1 MPGLVGLITKLPRQD
16 AEARLHRMIEA
27 LCYEFDR
34 ESCTWFDESLGVY
47 AGLVEQREHRISCK
61 PIQNENRDRTL
72 LFSGELFPD
81 GVGQLAG
88 RSSSSYLMKHA
99 ENDPCFPNRLNGLF
113 HGILADQRNCRA
125 ILFND
130 RYGMHRL
137 YYHEAADAFY
147 FAGEA
152 KAILA
157 VRPELRSTDPEGLVQ
172 FISCG
177 CTLENRSMF
186 AGVSVLPAG
195 SAWVFQDCVLT
206 AKANHFSPKEWEEQ
220 PTLDPESHYRQLKAV
235 FAMAIPKYFAGPE
248 PIGVALTGG
257 LDSRMLMA
265 WSGAIP
271 TALRCYSFAS
281 AFRESQDVRIA
292 RKVAQASGQTHSV
305 IRVDGEFL
313 DHFSHYAERTV
324 FLTDGCVEVK
334 HSPDLYVSEQAAK
347 IAPIR
352 VTGNYGGEVL
362 RQVRAFKPI
371 DAPGGIFAPDL
382 DGSLV
387 RVKHL
392 YENLLTSHPLTF
404 AVFCQAPWR
413 QYGLLSLER
422 TQLKVRSP
430 FLDND
435 IVRTAFQAPK
445 SALEGNN
452 VSLRLLS
459 DGSSELRGIRT
470 DRGYGG
476 TFPLWLAALQQ
487 AYFDFAFKAEYAC
500 DYGMPNGIARVNSA
514 LKSLHIERMFLGRHK
529 FTHFRLWYRDE
540 LSGYVREMLLD
551 PRTLSRPYLQ
561 RNSVEH
567 MVKEHCAGRQN
578 HTTAIHKLLTLEHI
592 HRQFID

>member
-27 LCYEFDR
+27 LCYEPGR
-34 ESCTWFDESLGVY
+34 ESCTWCDESLGVY
-47 AGLVEQREHRISCK
+47 AGLVERREHQISCR
-61 PIQNENRDRTL
+61 PIQNENRDLAL
-72 LFSGELFPD
+72 LFSGEVFPD
-81 GVGQLAG
+81 EDGQFDG
-88 RSSSSYLMKHA
+88 STRSSYLMKHA
-99 ENDPCFPNRLNGLF
+99 GNDPCFPSLLNGLF
-113 HGILADQRNCRA
+113 HGILADQRDCRA
-125 ILFND
+125 VLFND

-157 VRPELRSTDPEGLVQ
+157 VRPELRSIDPEGLAQ

-177 CTLENRSMF
+177 CTLENRSAF
-186 AGVSVLPAG
+186 AGISVLPAG
-195 SAWVFQDCVLT
+195 SAWIFQDRVLT
-206 AKANHFSPKEWEEQ
+206 VKANHFSPKEWEEQ
-220 PTLDPESHYRQLKAV
+220 PTLDPESYYRQLKTAFAKAV
-235 FAMAIPKYFAGPE
+235 PKYFAGPE

-265 WSGAIP
+265 WSGA
-271 TALRCYSFAS
+271 ASAELHCYSFAS
-281 AFRESQDVRIA
+281 AVRESQDVRIA
-292 RKVAQASGQTHSV
+292 RNVAQASGQTHRA
-305 IRVDGEFL
+305 IRVDGGFL

-334 HSPDLYVSEQAAK
+334 HAPDLYVSEQAAR

-371 DAPGGIFAPDL
+371 DAPGGIFTSDL
-382 DGSLV
+382 EGSLI

-392 YENLLTSHPLTF
+392 YEKLLTLHPLSF

-413 QYGLLSLER
+413 QYGLLSLET

-430 FLDND
+430 FLDNE
-435 IVRTAFQAPK
+435 IIRTAFQAPK
-445 SALEGNN
+445 SALEGNEI
-452 VSLRLLS
+452 SLRLIS
-459 DGSSELRGIRT
+459 DGSSELRRIRT

-476 TFPLWLAALQQ
+476 TLPRWLAALQQ
-487 AYFDFAFKAEYAC
+487 AYFDFTFKAEYAC
-500 DYGMPNGIARVNSA
+500 DYGMPAGIVRADNA
-514 LKSLHIERMFLGRHK
+514 LKSLHLERIFLGRHK

-551 PRTLSRPYLQ
+551 SQTLSRPYLR
-561 RNSVEH
+561 RNSVER

-592 HRQFID
+592 HRLFID

>member
-1 MPGLVGLITKLPRQD
+1 MPGLVGFVTKLPRQV

-27 LCYEFDR
+27 LCYEPDR
-34 ESCTWFDESLGVY
+34 ESCMWFDESLGIY
-47 AGLVEQREHRISCK
+47 AGLVERRGQQISCE

-72 LFSGELFPD
+72 LLSGEVFPD
-81 GVGQLAG
+81 EDGQSDG
-88 RSSSSYLMKHA
+88 SSCRSYLMKHA
-99 ENDPCFPNRLNGLF
+99 ENETCFPNRLNGLF

-137 YYHEAADAFY
+137 YHHEADGAFY
-147 FAGEA
+147 FSCEA

-157 VRPELRSTDPEGLVQ
+157 VCPELRSIDPEGLVQ

-177 CTLENRSMF
+177 CTLENRSIF
-186 AGVSVLPAG
+186 AGISVLPAG
-195 SAWVFQDCVLT
+195 SAWVFQGRVPT
-206 AKANHFSPKEWEEQ
+206 VKGSHFSPKEWEEQ
-220 PTLDPESHYRQLKAV
+220 PTLNPESYYRQLKTV
-235 FAMAIPKYFAGPE
+235 FAKTIPEYFAGPRQ
-248 PIGVALTGG
+248 IGVALTGG

-265 WSGAIP
+265 WSGAVP
-271 TALRCYSFAS
+271 MALRCYSFAS
-281 AFRESQDVRIA
+281 AFRESQDVKIA
-292 RKVAQASGQTHSV
+292 RMVARASGQTHSV
-305 IRVDGEFL
+305 IRVDGGFL
-313 DHFSHYAERTV
+313 NQFSHYAERAI

-334 HSPDLYVSEQAAK
+334 HAPDLYVSEQASK

-362 RQVRAFKPI
+362 RQVRAFKPS
-371 DAPGGIFAPDL
+371 DPPNGIFAPDL

-387 RVKHL
+387 RAKHL
-392 YENLLTSHPLTF
+392 YERLLTLHPLTF
-404 AVFCQAPWR
+404 AVFYQAPWR

-452 VSLRLLS
+452 VSLRLIS
-459 DGSSELRGIRT
+459 DGSGKLRKIET

-476 TFPLWLAALQQ
+476 TLPHWFAALQQ
-487 AYFDFAFKAEYAC
+487 AYLGFTFKAEYAF
-500 DYGMPNGIARVNSA
+500 DYGMPDGIARVDSV
-514 LKSLHIERMFLGRHK
+514 LKGLRLQRIFLGRHK

-551 PRTLSRPYLQ
+551 PRTLARPYLQ
-561 RNSVEH
+561 RNSVER